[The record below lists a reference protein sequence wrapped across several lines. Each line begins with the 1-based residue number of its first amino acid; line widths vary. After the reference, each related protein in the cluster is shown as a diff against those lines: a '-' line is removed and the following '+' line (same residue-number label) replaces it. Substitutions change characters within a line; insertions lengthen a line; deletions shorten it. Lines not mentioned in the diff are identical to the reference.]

1 MQKQKIKLDL
11 FYFLVEENFLIQKIL
26 PALLEKVQ
34 LRNNVDKV
42 IQNRTKGTNQLRSVY
57 FRVEASA

>member
-1 MQKQKIKLDL
+1 MQKQKNKLDL